1 MKMMPSDCCF
11 DWDRIEPAS
20 HSSVHILNPTG
31 HASSLDQMM
40 DHTTEISQEGT
51 KTVKPQSMTA
61 AGGCDSSVV
70 CEELLPGETE
80 SAAGL
85 EGENVEDSGSPP
97 CMKTHARSRSP
108 NDQEVCAGYSMR
120 SCTVAAPPQGEG
132 RAVCAGPDDLS
143 HGSPDDLSHGSP
155 DDCSHGSPHDCS
167 HGSPDDCSHESTVK
181 GLPSSPQSGFHF
193 HRGNAFVGNG
203 QSEITG
209 LNEGSGSP
217 SSFDCVGGAPKF
229 PLEKSFSKE
238 KISVRYCASPFC
250 GPISVYT
257 DENQNVA
264 AGSLPK
270 SRVSDHV
277 ATADRCS
284 STHRELED
292 VPKKAFD
299 INTSAASGHG
309 QVQSDHALEP
319 HLSETVNSLSL
330 EQTQSSPE
338 PSPPSANELYSQAE
352 SGLEPQSNGGY
363 DSPPAS
369 ALQPRTHSS
378 DVEDSLPASE
388 CQPGAHSSRDA
399 SSRLLEQAQ
408 SGFSLELQPSGHSGS
423 LFASELDGRA
433 QSDITAGALSRDDV
447 GSVPLLTALEL
458 ADTQSGLSLKSQ
470 SSDLS
475 TVSLLRAVTLEPGQA
490 DLGCE
495 PAHSSSAFSVPT
507 SANVDHIPDELLLK
521 FFAFLSPVELC
532 RHVTAVCK
540 RWHRL
545 AYDSSLWR
553 RLDIST
559 WRMNGPQ
566 LRQIVLRVP
575 GAIKYLDMSGL
586 ENLNNEEM
594 ASVAENCPDMTDLDM
609 GFVDDLNSTM
619 MEAILASCPK
629 LQFINV
635 EGCRL
640 ANNEMMRVI
649 AASAGP
655 MLRRLN
661 FSHCPI
667 VDESLSLMMKHIP
680 CITHLNID
688 GISWIS
694 ES

>member
-11 DWDRIEPAS
+11 DWDRTEPAS
-20 HSSVHILNPTG
+20 NSNIHILNPTG

-40 DHTTEISQEGT
+40 DHATEISQEGT
-51 KTVKPQSMTA
+51 NTVKPQSMTA
-61 AGGCDSSVV
+61 AGGCDSSVI

-97 CMKTHARSRSP
+97 CMEMHARSRSP

-132 RAVCAGPDDLS
+132 RAACAGPDDLS
-143 HGSPDDLSHGSP
+143 HGSPDDRSHGSP
-155 DDCSHGSPHDCS
+155 G
-167 HGSPDDCSHESTVK
+167 DCSHESTVK
-181 GLPSSPQSGFHF
+181 GLPPSPHSGFHF
-193 HRGNAFVGNG
+193 HHGSAFIGNG
-203 QSEITG
+203 QSEITD
-209 LNEGSGSP
+209 LNEGPGSP

-250 GPISVYT
+250 GPVSVYT

-264 AGSLPK
+264 PGSLPK

-284 STHRELED
+284 STRRELED

-352 SGLEPQSNGGY
+352 LDLEPQSNGGY
-363 DSPPAS
+363 NSPPAS

-378 DVEDSLPASE
+378 EVEDSLPASE

-433 QSDITAGALSRDDV
+433 QSDITAGPLSRDDV

-458 ADTQSGLSLKSQ
+458 ANTQSGLSVKSQ

-566 LRQIVLRVP
+566 LHQIVLRVP

-619 MEAILASCPK
+619 MEAILTSCPK

>member
-1 MKMMPSDCCF
+1 MKMMPSDCCL

-20 HSSVHILNPTG
+20 HSNIHILNPTG

-51 KTVKPQSMTA
+51 NAVKPQSMTA
-61 AGGCDSSVV
+61 ARGCDSSVA
-70 CEELLPGETE
+70 CEELLPEEME

-85 EGENVEDSGSPP
+85 ERENVEDSGGPP

-108 NDQEVCAGYSMR
+108 DDQEVCAGYSVR

-132 RAVCAGPDDLS
+132 RAVRAGPDGLS
-143 HGSPDDLSHGSP
+143 HGSPDDH
-155 DDCSHGSPHDCS
+155 S
-167 HGSPDDCSHESTVK
+167 HGSPDDCSHESTVR
-181 GLPSSPQSGFHF
+181 GLPSGPQSGFHF
-193 HRGNAFVGNG
+193 HHGSAFVGNG
-203 QSEITG
+203 QFEITD
-209 LNEGSGSP
+209 LKEGPGSP

-229 PLEKSFSKE
+229 PLKKGFSKE
-238 KISVRYCASPFC
+238 KIGVRYCASPFC
-250 GPISVYT
+250 GPVSVYT

-264 AGSLPK
+264 PRSLPK

-277 ATADRCS
+277 ATADRCL

-292 VPKKAFD
+292 VPKKVFD

-309 QVQSDHALEP
+309 QVQSDRALEP

-352 SGLEPQSNGGY
+352 SGLEPQSSGGY

-369 ALQPRTHSS
+369 ALQPRTHSNEE
-378 DVEDSLPASE
+378 DDSLPASE
-388 CQPGAHSSRDA
+388 CRPGAHSSRDA

-408 SGFSLELQPSGHSGS
+408 SGFSLKLQPSGHSGS
-423 LFASELDGRA
+423 LFAHELDGRA
-433 QSDITAGALSRDDV
+433 QSDISAGPLSRDDV
-447 GSVPLLTALEL
+447 GSVSLLTALEL
-458 ADTQSGLSLKSQ
+458 ADVQSGLSLKSQ

-553 RLDIST
+553 HLDIST

-640 ANNEMMRVI
+640 ANNEVMRVL

-694 ES
+694 EL

>member
-97 CMKTHARSRSP
+97 CMKMHARSRSP

-143 HGSPDDLSHGSP
+143 HGSPDD
-155 DDCSHGSPHDCS
+155 CS
-167 HGSPDDCSHESTVK
+167 HGSPDDCSYESTVK

-193 HRGNAFVGNG
+193 HHGNAFVGNG

-292 VPKKAFD
+292 VLKKAFD

-309 QVQSDHALEP
+309 QVQSDHALEA

-408 SGFSLELQPSGHSGS
+408 SGFSLELQPNGHSGS

-433 QSDITAGALSRDDV
+433 QSDFTAGALSRDDV

-566 LRQIVLRVP
+566 LCQIVLRVP

-694 ES
+694 EL